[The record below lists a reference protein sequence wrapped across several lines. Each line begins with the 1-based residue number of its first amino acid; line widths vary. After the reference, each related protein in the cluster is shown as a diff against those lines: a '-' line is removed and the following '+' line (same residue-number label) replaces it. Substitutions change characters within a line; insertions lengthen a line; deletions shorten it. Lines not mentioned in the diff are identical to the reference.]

1 MRVAPRECHELN
13 YILQLF
19 LFSISCFLPLFFASL
34 QLCRLTEATGIYDLF
49 LEVSLKPIQAANCSK
64 LANQFQLKYHSQ
76 RVAPKAL
83 LRHRHRPRSETVF
96 SINQALS
103 PIEMSTDC
111 AQF

>member
-34 QLCRLTEATGIYDLF
+34 QLRRLTGATGIYDLF
-49 LEVSLKPIQAANCSK
+49 LEVSLEVKANSSCELLETGKPISIEIP
-64 LANQFQLKYHSQ
+64 FTT
-76 RVAPKAL
+76 KAL
-83 LRHRHRPRSETVF
+83 LRHRPRSETVF